1 MNATRPWA
9 TCGHGLTYV
18 YKNTRHYIMGDLNA
32 AVGNLTQQLRLS
44 AFELTAHTIGRVL
57 QNTKKDARG
66 RWLQLLLTASDYI
79 VINGTAKGDGTP
91 THFGKGKQSFIDL
104 VI

>member
-1 MNATRPWA
+1 
-9 TCGHGLTYV
+9 
-18 YKNTRHYIMGDLNA
+18 MGDLNA

-44 AFELTAHTIGRVL
+44 AFELSAHIIGRVL

-79 VINGTAKGDGTP
+79 IVNGTPKGDGTL
-91 THFGKGKQSFIDL
+91 THFCKGRPSCIDL
-104 VI
+104 VIANYQAW